1 MATAESAV
9 NAFLLNHL
17 TVLAKT
23 FDVKVVVNT
32 NDLFFLNKQGLD
44 INVISL
50 NISRKIRIF
59 SDLYCLIHLIY
70 IFIRFRPSAVHS
82 ITPKAGLL
90 AMLAASIAFIPIR
103 VHTFTGQ
110 VWAIQRGFKRFFLKS
125 FDRLI
130 ANLAFFNIVDS
141 LSQQKFLINEN
152 VLTKKKSVVFGL
164 GSVSGVDLRRF
175 KPTKQTFTE
184 VRESLL
190 IPHDAFVF
198 IYLGRLNKDKGILDL
213 ANAFSAIENKNA
225 YLLFVGADE
234 GGFADEIKRI
244 NVRKLD
250 SIKFLG
256 FTREPERYLAAS
268 NVLCLPSYREG
279 FGSVIIEAAAVGIP
293 AIASDIY
300 GISDAVINKHTGI
313 LHTPRD
319 VSSILDAM
327 QFFIKN
333 SELVKKYGDAAMER
347 AKVEFDAKVMSK
359 YWLDFYLQILGS
371 EGYEPRKSSHG

>member
-1 MATAESAV
+1 LAILRHKIFFVASAESAV

-17 TVLAKT
+17 TALAKK
-23 FDVKVVVNT
+23 FDVTVVVNT

-70 IFIRFRPSAVHS
+70 IFIKFRPYVVHS
-82 ITPKAGLL
+82 ITPKAGFLS
-90 AMLAASIAFIPIR
+90 MLAASISFIPNRI
-103 VHTFTGQ
+103 HTFTGQ
-110 VWAIQRGFKRFFLKS
+110 VWLTQHGFKRFFLKS
-125 FDRLI
+125 FDWFI
-130 ANLAFFNIVDS
+130 ANLASFNIVDS

-152 VLTKKKSVVFGL
+152 VLTEKKSVVFGL

-175 KPTKQTFTE
+175 KPSKQTFAE
-184 VRESLL
+184 VRKSLL

-213 ANAFSAIENKNA
+213 ANAFSAIENKNT
-225 YLLFVGADE
+225 YLLYVGADE
-234 GGFADEIKRI
+234 GGFIDEIKRI
-244 NVRKLD
+244 NVLKLD

-279 FGSVIIEAAAVGIP
+279 FGSVIIEAAAMQVP
-293 AIASDIY
+293 TIASNIY
-300 GISDAVINKHTGI
+300 GISDAVLNNKTGI
-313 LHTPRD
+313 LHEPGNYKKIAEIM
-319 VSSILDAM
+319 S
-327 QFFIKN
+327 FFIENPK
-333 SELVKKYGDAAMER
+333 EVKDFGKAAR
-347 AKVEFDAKVMSK
+347 ARAIEEFDANLITA
-359 YWLDFYLQILGS
+359 YWLDFYKHHLN
-371 EGYEPRKSSHG
+371 